1 MQYVVPACRVAIGV
15 VFLVAVLGKV
25 RGKSAFA
32 SFRVSVRGLVP
43 LGPRASTALS
53 GAVVLAEG
61 CVVVLLA
68 IPGTVRVGLVL
79 AGTVLA
85 GFCAG
90 IVRAMRSGS
99 TTPCRCFGV
108 TGTPLGRRHLVR
120 NAGLLALV
128 AAGLLALVAAGL
140 VPGSTSPHPAGVSL
154 SVLVGAVLA
163 VIVIFFDDLADL
175 FAAQP
180 RRP

>member
-1 MQYVVPACRVAIGV
+1 MQYVALACRVAIGV
-15 VFLVAVLGKV
+15 VFLVAVLGKM
-25 RGKSAFA
+25 RGRSAFA
-32 SFRVSVRGLVP
+32 GFRVSVRGLVP

-53 GAVVLAEG
+53 SAVVLAEG

-68 IPGTVRVGLVL
+68 IPGTVRVGLML
-79 AGTVLA
+79 AGTVLV

-99 TTPCRCFGV
+99 TTPCRCFGA

-120 NAGLLALV
+120 NAGLLAF
-128 AAGLLALVAAGL
+128 VAAGL
-140 VPGSTSPHPAGVSL
+140 VPGPTAPHPAGVAL
-154 SVLVGAVLA
+154 ILLFGAVLA
-163 VIVIFFDDLADL
+163 FIVIFFDELAYI

-180 RRP
+180 RQP

>member
-1 MQYVVPACRVAIGV
+1 MTAMQYVALACRVTLGV
-15 VFLVAVLGKV
+15 VFLVAVAGKV
-25 RGKSAFA
+25 RGRSAFA
-32 SFRVSVRGLVP
+32 GFRGSVRGLVP
-43 LGPRASTALS
+43 LGPRAVTALS

-68 IPGTVRVGLVL
+68 IPGTVRAGMML
-79 AGTVLA
+79 AGTVLV

-99 TTPCRCFGV
+99 TTPCRCFGAA
-108 TGTPLGRRHLVR
+108 GTPLGRRHLVR

-128 AAGLLALVAAGL
+128 AAGL
-140 VPGSTSPHPAGVSL
+140 VPGHAAPHPAGVAL
-154 SVLVGAVLA
+154 SVLAGGVLA

-180 RRP
+180 RHP

>member
-1 MQYVVPACRVAIGV
+1 MQYVVLACRVAIGV
-15 VFLVAVLGKV
+15 VFLVAVLGKM
-25 RGKSAFA
+25 RGRSAFA
-32 SFRVSVRGLVP
+32 GFRVSVRGLVP

-53 GAVVLAEG
+53 GAIVLAEG

-68 IPGTVRVGLVL
+68 IPGTVQVGLML

-90 IVRAMRSGS
+90 IIRAMRSGS
-99 TTPCRCFGV
+99 TTPCRCFGA

-120 NAGLLALV
+120 NT
-128 AAGLLALVAAGL
+128 GLLALVAAGL
-140 VPGSTSPHPAGVSL
+140 VPGHTSPHPAGIAL

-163 VIVIFFDDLADL
+163 AIVIFFDDLADL